1 MYKIRQFGKNLIQ
14 FHRKKLIAFTLI
26 FISLLALVI
35 ILKNLP
41 LARST
46 EEDGRF
52 TLPAAKATYEI
63 QREIIFPLKDAK
75 GETVSNIKYK
85 ILNTELQDQIIS
97 KGKKYTTVKGRTI
110 LILNLKITNEFDKAI
125 EINTRDYVRLSV
137 GMSEEWL
144 AADIHNDPVAIQPIS
159 TKYTRLG
166 FPINDDNKNLRLQ
179 VGEINESKEIIEIN
193 F

>member
-41 LARST
+41 LTRST

-52 TLPAAKATYEI
+52 LLPAAKATYEI
-63 QREIIFPLKDAK
+63 QREFIFPLKDAK

-85 ILNTELQDQIIS
+85 ILNSELQDQIIS